1 MCPLFVRF
9 LLESHKNEK
18 YESCFLDVARPLDA
32 AQRGAYHAIVVSR
45 ELFGRIGF
53 VLPHIDSSGVVDT
66 ARPMS
71 YGNYVRHL
79 RHALVNLGMGQSV
92 AQTFAGQSPRAGAG
106 TEAARARV
114 RPEMVVHAAGVKSTD
129 WILTYNRADIGDRL
143 QASWS
148 LGL

>member
-1 MCPLFVRF
+1 
-9 LLESHKNEK
+9 
-18 YESCFLDVARPLDA
+18 
-32 AQRGAYHAIVVSR
+32 
-45 ELFGRIGF
+45 
-53 VLPHIDSSGVVDT
+53 
-66 ARPMS
+66 MS

-79 RHALVNLGMGQSV
+79 RHALVNLGMDQSV

-114 RPEMVVHAAGVKSTD
+114 RPEMIAHAAGVKSIG
-129 WILTYNRADIGDRL
+129 WVLTYNRADIGDRL